1 MEDVEKILNKIEG
14 SGLSDEIRE
23 QANIPRGANIGLDE
37 NDKEEVRSKIKA
49 IVAEQNRREKLSER
63 EEQEKYGRAA

>member
-49 IVAEQNRREKLSER
+49 IVAEQNRREKLNER